1 MRSLPLK
8 RLSLLLVLASAV
20 PAAVPALAQTSGGNA
35 APTATSKQAEYDCSG
50 LTWTALDNCLKL
62 NADNARA
69 GSRPLDNNP
78 RGATNDC
85 SGMVGAP
92 LETCRKM
99 NGQLGEKQ
107 PSSVPETQ
115 PMEKS

>member
-1 MRSLPLK
+1 MRSLPPK
-8 RLSLLLVLASAV
+8 RWWLAI
-20 PAAVPALAQTSGGNA
+20 ALAGALPAFAQPSGNSAAA
-35 APTATSKQAEYDCSG
+35 APTATSKQAENDCSG
-50 LTWTALDNCLKL
+50 LTWIALDNCLKL

-69 GSRPLDNNP
+69 GSRPMDNNP

-99 NGQLGEKQ
+99 NGQLGGTQ
-107 PSSVPETQ
+107 PSATPENQ
-115 PMEKS
+115 SMEKS

>member
-8 RLSLLLVLASAV
+8 RLSLLVVLASAL
-20 PAAVPALAQTSGGNA
+20 PALAQTSGGNA

-69 GSRPLDNNP
+69 GSRPVDSNP

-107 PSSVPETQ
+107 PSATPETQ

>member
-1 MRSLPLK
+1 MRSLTLK
-8 RLSLLLVLASAV
+8 RLSLALVLAS
-20 PAAVPALAQTSGGNA
+20 AVPALAQTSGGNA
-35 APTATSKQAEYDCSG
+35 AATATSKQAEYDCSG

-99 NGQLGEKQ
+99 NGQLGETQ
-107 PSSVPETQ
+107 PRAIPETQ

>member
-1 MRSLPLK
+1 MRSLTLT
-8 RLSLLLVLASAV
+8 RLALALVLASAL
-20 PAAVPALAQTSGGNA
+20 PALAQTTGGNA

-69 GSRPLDNNP
+69 GSRPVDNTP

-85 SGMVGAP
+85 SGMIGAA

-99 NGQLGEKQ
+99 NGQLRETQ
-107 PSSVPETQ
+107 PSTNPATQ